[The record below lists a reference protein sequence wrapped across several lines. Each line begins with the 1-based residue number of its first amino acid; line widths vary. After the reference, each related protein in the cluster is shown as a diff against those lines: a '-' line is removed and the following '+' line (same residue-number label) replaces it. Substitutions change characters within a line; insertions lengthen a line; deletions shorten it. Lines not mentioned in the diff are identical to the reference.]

1 MLIINKKSYYLWKC
15 YYKKPVIWE
24 IAMEKL
30 LKLRLIAILLLI
42 SQLAFAQKLRKKDD
56 RFGYHF
62 IGKHQ
67 KIAKFDFDLHA
78 NLIVLKAQLDGSDT
92 LNFILDTGVSSTIVT
107 DPKKALSHGVK
118 YVRRVKV
125 AGAGEGEALMA
136 NVSVGHTIRIG
147 DVVAGQQ
154 SLIVLDEDVLQLSE
168 FLGVPIHGIF
178 GHDLFSN
185 FVVTIDFENKK
196 LTISEP
202 KKFKYK
208 KSMGTQ
214 YPIVLTQ
221 SKPYTDAIA
230 IVSNDQKV
238 IPMRLVI
245 DTGAGHAL
253 LLNAGEREP
262 IRLPDRVM
270 RANLG
275 RGLNGE
281 INGSIGRVDKI
292 RMGSLEMK
300 NILASFPDSLSF
312 SMKFTPDD
320 TKRQGSIGCELL
332 RRFTVTLNYR
342 EGYMILKPIR
352 NRMKEAFEHD
362 MSGLDVRAKGLD
374 FNQYIVNKVIEGSP
388 AYAAGL
394 REGDELIFVNN
405 QHVKDLTIS
414 DIYKILSR
422 KEGKEVEFF
431 YRRNGELR
439 FTNFYLKRMI

>member
-1 MLIINKKSYYLWKC
+1 
-15 YYKKPVIWE
+15 
-24 IAMEKL
+24 MEKFIQ
-30 LKLRLIAILLLI
+30 LRLIAILLII
-42 SQLAFAQKLRKKDD
+42 SQLAFGQKDRKKDD
-56 RFGYHF
+56 RYGYHF
-62 IGKHQ
+62 RGKHQ
-67 KIAKFDFDLHA
+67 KVAKFDFDLHA

-92 LNFILDTGVSSTIVT
+92 LRFILDTGVSSTIIT
-107 DPKKALSHGVK
+107 DPRRALTLGVN
-118 YVRRVKV
+118 YVRRVKI

-136 NVSVGHTIRIG
+136 NVSVGHSIRIG
-147 DVVAGQQ
+147 DVVANQQ
-154 SLIVLDEDVLQLSE
+154 SLVVLDEDVLQLSA

-178 GHDLFSN
+178 GHDIFSN

-196 LTISEP
+196 LTLTDP

-230 IVSNDQKV
+230 MVSNDQKL

-253 LLNAGEREP
+253 LLNAGEKEP
-262 IRLPDRVM
+262 IQLPDRVI

-281 INGSIGRVDKI
+281 INGNIGRVDKI
-292 RMGSLEMK
+292 RMGTVEMK

-312 SMKFTPDD
+312 SMKFTADD

-332 RRFTVTLNYR
+332 RRFTVTLNYHD
-342 EGYMILKPIR
+342 GYMILRPLK
-352 NRMKEAFEHD
+352 NRMKESFEHD
-362 MSGLDVRAKGLD
+362 MSGLDVRAKGD
-374 FNQYIVNKVIEGSP
+374 AFNQYIINKVIEGSP
-388 AYAAGL
+388 ADEAGL
-394 REGDELIFVNN
+394 QENDELVFVNN
-405 QHVKDLTIS
+405 QNVKDLTIS
-414 DIYKILSR
+414 EIYKVLSK

-431 YRRNGELR
+431 FRRNGELK
-439 FTNFYLKRMI
+439 FAYFKLKRMI

>member
-1 MLIINKKSYYLWKC
+1 
-15 YYKKPVIWE
+15 
-24 IAMEKL
+24 MENL
-30 LKLRLIAILLLI
+30 LNLRLIAILLII
-42 SQLAFAQKLRKKDD
+42 SQLAFAQKERKKDD
-56 RFGYHF
+56 RYGYHF
-62 IGKHQ
+62 QGRHQ
-67 KIAKFDFDLHA
+67 KVSKFDFDLHA
-78 NLIVLKAQLDGSDT
+78 NLIVIKAQLDGSDT
-92 LNFILDTGVSSTIVT
+92 LRFILDTGVSSTIVT
-107 DPKKALSHGVK
+107 DPKRALSLGVR
-118 YVRRVKV
+118 YVRRVKI

-147 DVVAGQQ
+147 DVIARQQ
-154 SLIVLDEDVLQLSE
+154 SLVVLDEDVLQLSE

-178 GHDLFSN
+178 GHDIFSN

-196 LTISEP
+196 LTLTDP
-202 KKFKYK
+202 KKFNYK

-230 IVSNDQKV
+230 MVSNDHQL

-253 LLNAGEREP
+253 LLNAGEKEP

-281 INGSIGRVDKI
+281 INGNIGRVDKI
-292 RMGSLEMK
+292 KMGSIEMK

-342 EGYMILKPIR
+342 DGYMIMKPLR
-352 NRMKEAFEHD
+352 NRMKESFEHD
-362 MSGLDVRAKGLD
+362 MSGLDVRARGTN
-374 FNQYIVNKVIEGSP
+374 FNQYVVNKVIEGSP
-388 AYAAGL
+388 AGAAGL
-394 REGDELIFVNN
+394 QEGDELIFVNGQN
-405 QHVKDLTIS
+405 VKDMTIS
-414 DIYKILSR
+414 EIYKVLSR

-431 YRRNGELR
+431 FRRNGELKVA
-439 FTNFYLKRMI
+439 TFYLKRMI

>member
-1 MLIINKKSYYLWKC
+1 
-15 YYKKPVIWE
+15 
-24 IAMEKL
+24 MEKIS
-30 LKLRLIAILLLI
+30 KLRLIAILLII
-42 SQLAFAQKLRKKDD
+42 SQLTFAQKDRKKDD
-56 RFGYHF
+56 RYGYHF
-62 IGKHQ
+62 RGKHQ
-67 KIAKFDFDLHA
+67 KVAKFDFDLHA
-78 NLIVLKAQLDGSDT
+78 NLIVVKAQLDGSDT
-92 LNFILDTGVSSTIVT
+92 LRFILDTGVSSTIVT
-107 DPKKALSHGVK
+107 DPKRALTLGVR
-118 YVRRVKV
+118 YVRRVKI

-136 NVSVGHTIRIG
+136 NVSVGHSIRIG
-147 DVVAGQQ
+147 DVIANQQ
-154 SLIVLDEDVLQLSE
+154 SLVVLDEDVLQLSE

-178 GHDLFSN
+178 GHDIFSN

-196 LTISEP
+196 LTLTDP

-230 IVSNDQKV
+230 MVSNDQKL

-253 LLNAGEREP
+253 LLNAGEKEP
-262 IRLPDRVM
+262 IQLPDRVM

-281 INGSIGRVDKI
+281 INGNIGRVGKI
-292 RMGSLEMK
+292 KMGSVEMK

-312 SMKFTPDD
+312 SMKFTADD

-342 EGYMILKPIR
+342 DGYMIMKPLR
-352 NRMKEAFEHD
+352 NRMKETFEHD
-362 MSGLDVRAKGLD
+362 MSGLDVRAKGSD
-374 FNQYIVNKVIEGSP
+374 FNQYVVNKVIEGSP
-388 AYAAGL
+388 ADAAGL
-394 REGDELIFVNN
+394 QEGDELIFVNGQN
-405 QHVKDLTIS
+405 VKDMNIS
-414 DIYKILSR
+414 EIYKILSR

-431 YRRNGELR
+431 FRRNGELKVA
-439 FTNFYLKRMI
+439 TFYLKRMI

>member
-1 MLIINKKSYYLWKC
+1 
-15 YYKKPVIWE
+15 
-24 IAMEKL
+24 MEKL
-30 LKLRLIAILLLI
+30 FKLLFIAILLITSHLT
-42 SQLAFAQKLRKKDD
+42 FAQKERKKDD
-56 RFGYHF
+56 RYGYHF
-62 IGKHQ
+62 RGKHQ
-67 KIAKFDFDLHA
+67 KVAKFDFDLHA

-92 LNFILDTGVSSTIVT
+92 LRFILDTGVSSTIIT
-107 DPKKALSHGVK
+107 DPKRALTLGVQ
-118 YVRRVKV
+118 YVRRVKI

-147 DVVAGQQ
+147 DVIARQQ
-154 SLIVLDEDVLQLSE
+154 SLVVLDEDVLQLSE

-178 GHDLFSN
+178 GHDIFSN

-196 LTISEP
+196 LTLTDP

-208 KSMGTQ
+208 NSMGTQ

-230 IVSNDQKV
+230 MVSNDQKL

-253 LLNAGEREP
+253 LLNAGEKEP
-262 IRLPDRVM
+262 IHLPDRVM

-281 INGSIGRVDKI
+281 INGNIGRVDKI
-292 RMGSLEMK
+292 KMGSIEMK

-312 SMKFTPDD
+312 SMKFTADD

-342 EGYMILKPIR
+342 DGYMIMKPLR
-352 NRMKEAFEHD
+352 NRMKETFEHD
-362 MSGLDVRAKGLD
+362 MSGLDVRAKGAD

-394 REGDELIFVNN
+394 EEGDELIFVNN
-405 QHVKDLTIS
+405 QNVKDMTIS
-414 DIYKILSR
+414 EIYKILSR

-431 YRRNGELR
+431 FRRKGELKVAI
-439 FTNFYLKRMI
+439 FNLKRMI

>member
-1 MLIINKKSYYLWKC
+1 
-15 YYKKPVIWE
+15 
-24 IAMEKL
+24 MENL
-30 LKLRLIAILLLI
+30 SKLRLIAILLII
-42 SQLAFAQKLRKKDD
+42 SQLTFAQKDRKKDD
-56 RFGYHF
+56 RYGYHF
-62 IGKHQ
+62 RGKHQ
-67 KIAKFDFDLHA
+67 KVAKFDFDLHA

-92 LNFILDTGVSSTIVT
+92 LRFILDTGVSSTIVT
-107 DPKKALSHGVK
+107 DPKRALTLGVR
-118 YVRRVKV
+118 YVRRVKI

-136 NVSVGHTIRIG
+136 NVSVGHSIRIG
-147 DVVAGQQ
+147 DVIANQQ
-154 SLIVLDEDVLQLSE
+154 SLVVLDEDVLQLSE

-178 GHDLFSN
+178 GHDIFSN

-196 LTISEP
+196 LTLTDP

-230 IVSNDQKV
+230 MVSNDQKL

-253 LLNAGEREP
+253 LLNAGEKEP
-262 IRLPDRVM
+262 IQLPDRVM

-281 INGSIGRVDKI
+281 INGNIGRVGKI
-292 RMGSLEMK
+292 KMGSVEMK

-312 SMKFTPDD
+312 SMKFTADD

-342 EGYMILKPIR
+342 DGYMIMKPLR
-352 NRMKEAFEHD
+352 NRMKETFEHD
-362 MSGLDVRAKGLD
+362 MSGLDVRAKGSD
-374 FNQYIVNKVIEGSP
+374 FNQYVVNKVIEGSP
-388 AYAAGL
+388 ADAAGL
-394 REGDELIFVNN
+394 QEGDELIFVNGQN
-405 QHVKDLTIS
+405 VKDMNIS
-414 DIYKILSR
+414 EIYKILSR

-431 YRRNGELR
+431 FRRNGELKVA
-439 FTNFYLKRMI
+439 TFYLKRMI